1 MKELKDLIKELGDFK
16 KNEKIQSLGIAIIDN
31 HYYASGYRFGAKVLE
46 IKGDLD
52 E

>member
-1 MKELKDLIKELGDFK
+1 MKQLIEIIEELYEFK
-16 KNEKIQSLGIAIIDN
+16 KENKIQSLDIAIIDN